1 MLIQY
6 KDYNGADSAIDGAY
20 GSEWTELEQVL
31 GTMPLHLKAS
41 DQDGLQGNAIFDP
54 VGTNYHIADGL
65 IHKGWR
71 GGIPIPAE
79 FDFLGKDVDFGKN
92 GIVAEV
98 QFSNYPFLLNN
109 TVRSELFFRSRTVF
123 DVKPTALAIIVT
135 KAGMFPSSN
144 STLYYEQAV
153 KQLDALAHHKVFTVP
168 LRVVGLF
175 EKTGSVQATW
185 TKYSAAR
192 YSRTVDGERGTR
204 SFQITAGRGGRCRVD
219 PEIKVEDL

>member
-6 KDYNGADSAIDGAY
+6 ADYNGADTAITAAFSA
-20 GSEWTELEQVL
+20 EWQELEQVL
-31 GTMPLHLKAS
+31 GSMPLHLKAS

-54 VGTNYHIADGL
+54 VGTNSYVANALIRRKWKSGIA
-65 IHKGWR
+65 
-71 GGIPIPAE
+71 IPVE
-79 FDFLGKDVDFGKN
+79 FDFLGKDIDFGKN
-92 GIVAEV
+92 GVVVEV

-109 TVRSELFFRSRTVF
+109 TVRSELFFRSETVF
-123 DVKPTALAIIVT
+123 DVQPTRLVIIVT

-168 LRVVGLF
+168 IRLVGLF
-175 EKTGSVQATW
+175 EKTGKVQATW

-192 YSRTVDGERGTR
+192 YSRTVDGERTARTFVISNGR
-204 SFQITAGRGGRCRVD
+204 SGRCRVD
-219 PEIKVEDL
+219 PQIDVTDL